1 MPLGASKSALLA
13 MGAAGG
19 GNYFGDGSDG
29 ALTTSGDVTYTVAN
43 KSGSYDGDMVVKNYT
58 NLTISVG
65 DTITTDQPC
74 RGMLIYVKGDC
85 AISGTLNASIGA
97 FADPTNTG
105 GSDSAAVNASGL
117 RLPMLT
123 ASGTDTLAAADF
135 AGCGNA
141 AVTAVANQ
149 AEIDGDG
156 TIFQIVKIGAV
167 GGNAH
172 GYGSPGGTITRSPGN
187 AGAQGTTNAAG
198 GQCGGG
204 ATGGYQSQGG
214 NSGFTVQGATG
225 GLAGTF
231 SGGAGGGGFSYMIGS
246 SPGMQFQITQPPDY
260 GGAGANGVRNWQNC
274 FSASG
279 GAGNPAGSSGG
290 DNASASQSIIGG
302 ILWLVVKGD
311 LTVNSGGTIT
321 AAGGNSGN
329 CGSSCGLGSTGGGSG
344 GGVLMLLH
352 GGTYTNNGTVTSAG
366 GTAGTYNEAFQAR
379 GASGGDGSVVA
390 VQVEE

>member
-1 MPLGASKSALLA
+1 
-13 MGAAGG
+13 MGAAGAGG

-29 ALTTSGDVTYTVAN
+29 ALTTTGDVTYTVLN

-58 NLTISVG
+58 SLTIEAG
-65 DTITTDQPC
+65 HTITVDQPC

-85 AISGTLNASIGA
+85 SISGTLNARIGA

-105 GSDSAAVNASGL
+105 GSDSAAVNASGI

-135 AGCGNA
+135 AGSGTA

-149 AEIDGDG
+149 PEIAGDG
-156 TIFQIVKIGAV
+156 TIFQIVKTGAA

-172 GYGSPGGTITRSPGN
+172 GYGSPSGTITRSPGTV
-187 AGAQGTTNAAG
+187 GAQGTTTAAS

-231 SGGAGGGGFSYMIGS
+231 SGGAGGGGFSYLIGS
-246 SPGMQFQITQPPDY
+246 QPGLQYQISQPADY
-260 GGAGANGVRNWQNC
+260 GGAGVAGIRNWQTC

-279 GAGNPAGSSGG
+279 GAGNPAGSSNG
-290 DNASASQSIIGG
+290 DNTNASDSIIGG

-321 AAGGNSGN
+321 AAGGSSGN
-329 CGSSCGLGSTGGGSG
+329 TGSSCGIGSTGGGSG

-352 GGTYTNNGTVTSAG
+352 GGTYTNNGTVTAAG
-366 GTAGTYNEAFQAR
+366 GTAGTYNEATQAR

-390 VQVEE
+390 AQVKA

>member
-1 MPLGASKSALLA
+1 
-13 MGAAGG
+13 MGGAGG
-19 GNYFGDGSDG
+19 GNYYGDGSDG
-29 ALTTSGDVTYTVAN
+29 ALTTTGDVTYTVLN

-58 NLTISVG
+58 SLTIG
-65 DTITTDQPC
+65 AGHTITTDQPC

-85 AISGTLNASIGA
+85 SISGTLNARIGA

-105 GSDSAAVNASGL
+105 GSDSAAVNASGI

-135 AGCGNA
+135 AGSGTA

-149 AEIDGDG
+149 PEIAGDG

-172 GYGSPGGTITRSPGN
+172 GYGSPSGNITRSPGT
-187 AGAQGTTNAAG
+187 AGAQGTTTAAS

-246 SPGMQFQITQPPDY
+246 QPGLQYQISQPADY
-260 GGAGANGVRNWQNC
+260 GGAGVAGIRNWQNC

-279 GAGNPAGSSGG
+279 GAGNPAGSSNG
-290 DNASASQSIIGG
+290 DNTNASDSIIGG
-302 ILWLVVKGD
+302 VLWLVVKGD

-321 AAGGNSGN
+321 AAGGSSGN
-329 CGSSCGLGSTGGGSG
+329 TGSSCQFGSTGGGSG
-344 GGVLMLLH
+344 GGALMLLH
-352 GGTYTNNGTVTSAG
+352 GGTYTNNGTVTAAG
-366 GTAGTYNEAFQAR
+366 GTAGTYNESFQAR

-390 VQVEE
+390 AQVEA